1 MVSHGLGCLPECL
14 VTLRSIRNA
23 SGGVN
28 RTQTGRIVLGSF
40 KRSSTSTQE
49 FLSNWHFELTRL
61 ATRRPIWSGF
71 GEEDIRRS
79 CFEAVLTP
87 YNAWNTCF
95 TFLRLGLL
103 WFLRFHAYEVESG
116 LWKDYLEFRYS
127 VSDSSKR
134 TYAMCNET
142 YGFLV
147 GVIFLSKK
155 SPDHKSSKHF
165 VTANEA
171 MFHPGLSENQNR
183 YQKSVCFVAHCIGS
197 MR

>member
-49 FLSNWHFELTRL
+49 FLSNWHFELSRL
-61 ATRRPIWSGF
+61 ATRRAIWSRF
-71 GEEDIRRS
+71 GEEDTRRS

-95 TFLRLGLL
+95 TFLRLGSL
-103 WFLRFHAYEVESG
+103 WFLRNPAWKVQSR
-116 LWKDYLEFRYS
+116 LWTNYFEFRYS
-127 VSDSSKR
+127 VSGGSLWAYGIPFDIWNFRLRWYFRQKR
-134 TYAMCNET
+134 LLTPNPWIVLWLQMELTWVRDCWTTKMNW
-142 YGFLV
+142 
-147 GVIFLSKK
+147 
-155 SPDHKSSKHF
+155 
-165 VTANEA
+165 
-171 MFHPGLSENQNR
+171 EN
-183 YQKSVCFVAHCIGS
+183 SI
-197 MR
+197 